1 MPAPRTCR
9 GCGAD
14 LPPSVRWCSLCF
26 ASVVEFSPRPYV
38 PAPIAEGYRLDRD
51 PAGHW
56 SRWEKSATTMGPRGR
71 FLTSVVIAIWLL
83 TGFFFEFLI
92 TWVCQLFLLS
102 WVLKGVWAKGWAIPS
117 AADTPRIPLSRE
129 ERQSLVPRYVDWR
142 EASMR
147 TKLLLIM
154 GAILTAAFYSVWSTG
169 DHTRQ
174 GIMALVLTIA
184 IGVPVLYQMVKPP

>member
-1 MPAPRTCR
+1 
-9 GCGAD
+9 
-14 LPPSVRWCSLCF
+14 
-26 ASVVEFSPRPYV
+26 
-38 PAPIAEGYRLDRD
+38 
-51 PAGHW
+51 
-56 SRWEKSATTMGPRGR
+56 MGPRGR